1 MMSLKNFF
9 QHYHYEATMRFSTLF
24 LIGTLATMLS
34 VSASVAQTFD
44 LQFVEVLN
52 DGVNFDVK
60 VQIKASSTF
69 ALGTS
74 NLVFDYNTDL
84 AAPVLQTA
92 HRFSGGSYQAMNI
105 ASGPPVSINI
115 ELNSAPGDSVTTTY
129 QDVATIRFTTANPS
143 GSAILTWNSGATVV
157 FKDDESTIVSAGT
170 LNNLNSSPLPIQLAS
185 FTAAIVQAGQVKLTW
200 STLTET
206 NNYGFEVQK
215 ASDSAKTFESI
226 PNSFIAGNGTTTQPH
241 EYTYTDVTA
250 GDGTAFY
257 RLKQTDLDGTVH
269 YSESVQPTGVTGV
282 AGRSLP
288 TEFAL
293 EQNYP
298 NPFNPS
304 TVIEFAVPREAR
316 VRLDVYNLLGQK
328 VATLVDEN
336 LTAGY
341 YTRQFNGTGIASG
354 LYFYRLS
361 TNDVS
366 FLKKMMLVK

>member
-1 MMSLKNFF
+1 
-9 QHYHYEATMRFSTLF
+9 MRLSTF
-24 LIGTLATMLS
+24 LLLGTLATLLF
-34 VSASVAQTFD
+34 VSTTVAQTFD

-84 AAPVLQTA
+84 TGPVLQTA

-115 ELNSAPGDSVTTTY
+115 ELNSAPGDSVTTTF
-129 QDVATIRFTTANPS
+129 QDVATIRFTTANPA
-143 GSAILTWNSGATVV
+143 GSAVLTWNSGALVV
-157 FKDDESTIVSAGT
+157 FKDDEATIVSAGT
-170 LNNLNSSPLPIQLAS
+170 LTNLNSSPLPIQLAS

-200 STLTET
+200 STLSET

-215 ASDSAKTFESI
+215 AADSAKTFESI

-269 YSESVQPTGVTGV
+269 FSESVQPSAVTGV
-282 AGRSLP
+282 AGRALP

-304 TVIEFAVPREAR
+304 TVIEFAVPKEAR

-328 VATLVDEN
+328 IATLVDEN

-341 YTRQFNGTGIASG
+341 YTRQFNGTGVASG